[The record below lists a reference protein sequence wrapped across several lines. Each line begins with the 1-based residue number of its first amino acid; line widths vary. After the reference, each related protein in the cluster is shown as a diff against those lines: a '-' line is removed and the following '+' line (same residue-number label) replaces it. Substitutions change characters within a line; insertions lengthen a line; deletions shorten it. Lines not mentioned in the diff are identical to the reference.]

1 MLFFKPFGEYCWPVL
16 IYRMETELL
25 VRQHV
30 ERDLSDLRKV
40 IDDTQLSK
48 MQLESQIEAVKEELA
63 YLKKDHR
70 DVS

>member
-1 MLFFKPFGEYCWPVL
+1 ML

-30 ERDLSDLRKV
+30 EQDLSDLRKV

>member
-1 MLFFKPFGEYCWPVL
+1 
-16 IYRMETELL
+16 METELL

-63 YLKKDHR
+63 YLKKDHHE
-70 DVS
+70 VS

>member
-1 MLFFKPFGEYCWPVL
+1 
-16 IYRMETELL
+16 METELL